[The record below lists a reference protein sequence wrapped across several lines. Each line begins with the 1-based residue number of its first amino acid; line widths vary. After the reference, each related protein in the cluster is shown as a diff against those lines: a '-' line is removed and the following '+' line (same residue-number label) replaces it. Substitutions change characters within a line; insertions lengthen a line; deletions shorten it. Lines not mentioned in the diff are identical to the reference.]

1 MDNLYISAAIV
12 ACIFLLAKFIEIR
25 FISKPSSDKDGGE
38 QEPKPMKNIFRDSV
52 VVFVSYILGHFIMT
66 QFSESTV
73 ILGEKPDVFTGAPGF

>member
-25 FISKPSSDKDGGE
+25 FISKSSSDKDGE
-38 QEPKPMKNIFRDSV
+38 QEQKPMKNMFRDSI